1 MGNCSPWVF
10 SINEDVERLRCACF
24 DLAEILDRSNT
35 MVSRLDLSTDWKPD
49 MNELPTIPFGRPML
63 GDEERDAV
71 VSVLGGPQL
80 VHGPVAAQ
88 FETEFAERAQ
98 TNFAVTVSSCTAGLY
113 LGLLTHGIGP
123 GDEVIV
129 PAMTHV
135 ATAHSVELLGAKP
148 VFADVSPE
156 TGNIDAAEIKAAMT
170 DRTKAI
176 VVVHYLGLPCD
187 MDAIRPLAKE
197 AGALLIEDAALAL
210 DATYGGVK
218 VGGLADLASFSFY
231 PVKHMTSAEG
241 GMVTTNAEGVANL
254 VRRQK
259 AFGYDRSLGER
270 TKPGI
275 YDVTLLGN
283 NLRMSEIH
291 AAIGLAQVRKLNE
304 MQAAR
309 ADNFARI
316 ADGLSEVEE
325 LIVFPRSMGKAE
337 SSHYCL
343 NVNLPKDGSLQR
355 DEVVGALK
363 SAGIGTSVHYPSAVS
378 LFSYYR
384 EKYGYETGQFPIAEW
399 IGAQAIS
406 LPVGPHLAAGDPER
420 IVTAVKN
427 AVSHAKGR
435 G

>member
-1 MGNCSPWVF
+1 MN
-10 SINEDVERLRCACF
+10 
-24 DLAEILDRSNT
+24 DL
-35 MVSRLDLSTDWKPD
+35 P
-49 MNELPTIPFGRPML
+49 PIPFGRPML
-63 GDEERDAV
+63 GQEEREAV
-71 VSVLGGPQL
+71 LSVLDGPQL

-88 FETEFAERAQ
+88 FETEFAARAQ
-98 TNFAVTVSSCTAGLY
+98 TKSAITVSSCTAGLY
-113 LGLLTHGIGP
+113 LGLLTHGVGP

-156 TGNIDAAEIKAAMT
+156 SGNIDPAAIKAAVT
-170 DRTKAI
+170 DRTRAI
-176 VVVHYLGLPCD
+176 IVVHYLGLPCD
-187 MDAIRPLAKE
+187 MDAIRPIARE
-197 AGALLIEDAALAL
+197 AGAPLIEDAALAL
-210 DATYGGVK
+210 DASYDGVK

-241 GMVTTNAEGVANL
+241 GMVTSNDEGIANL

-291 AAIGLAQVRKLNE
+291 AAIGLAQVRKLDA

-309 ADNFARI
+309 AENFARI
-316 ADGLSEVEE
+316 AAGLADVEE
-325 LIVFPRSMGKAE
+325 LTIFPRRLGKAE

-343 NVNLPKDGSLQR
+343 NINLPRDGSLQR
-355 DEVVGALK
+355 DDVVGELK
-363 SAGIGTSVHYPSAVS
+363 PAGIGTSVHYPSAVS

-384 EKYGYETGQFPIAEW
+384 DKYGYQPGDFPVAEW

-420 IVTAVKN
+420 IVSAVKN
-427 AVSHAKGR
+427 AVSHAKSLA
-435 G
+435 

>member
-1 MGNCSPWVF
+1 M
-10 SINEDVERLRCACF
+10 D
-24 DLAEILDRSNT
+24 DL
-35 MVSRLDLSTDWKPD
+35 P
-49 MNELPTIPFGRPML
+49 PIPFGRPML
-63 GDEERDAV
+63 GQEEREAV
-71 VSVLGGPQL
+71 LSVLDGPQL

-98 TNFAVTVSSCTAGLY
+98 TEFAITVSSCTAGLY
-113 LGLLTHGIGP
+113 LGLLTHGVGP

-156 TGNIDAAEIKAAMT
+156 SGNIDPAAVKAAVT
-170 DRTKAI
+170 ERTRAI
-176 VVVHYLGLPCD
+176 IVVHYLGLPCD
-187 MDAIRPLAKE
+187 MDAIRPIAKA

-210 DATYGGVK
+210 DASYDGVK

-241 GMVTTNAEGVANL
+241 GMVTSNNEGISNL

-291 AAIGLAQVRKLNE
+291 AAIGLAQLRKLDA

-309 ADNFARI
+309 AENFARI
-316 ADGLSEVEE
+316 AAGLADVEE
-325 LIVFPRSMGKAE
+325 LTIFPRQLGKAE

-343 NVNLPKDGSLQR
+343 NLNLPRDGSLER
-355 DEVVGALK
+355 DDVVGALK
-363 SAGIGTSVHYPSAVS
+363 AAGIGTSVHYPSAVS
-378 LFSYYR
+378 QFSYYR
-384 EKYGYETGQFPIAEW
+384 EKYGYKPGDFPVAEW

-406 LPVGPHLAAGDPER
+406 LPVGPHLAAGDPDR
-420 IVTAVKN
+420 IVSAVKN
-427 AVSHAKGR
+427 AVSHAKSR
-435 G
+435 T